1 MGVTQVVTHSHVSRR
16 KEKAMARRQLRFGR
30 RRSSNRLL
38 ALLAIVFVLT
48 LTIAPPVKHY
58 FTQRAQ
64 ISALEAQ
71 LSADNSALQKARQ
84 ELLLWQDP
92 EYIKSQARER
102 LHFVL
107 PGERQY
113 IVTEGESA
121 ETQTG
126 TTKIA
131 SALVDGQPWYARLI
145 ASISE
150 TGN

>member
-1 MGVTQVVTHSHVSRR
+1 
-16 KEKAMARRQLRFGR
+16 MARRQLRFR
-30 RRSSNRLL
+30 RRRTSNRVL
-38 ALLAIVFVLT
+38 ALSAIFFILA

-64 ISALEAQ
+64 ISALKAE
-71 LSADNSALQKARQ
+71 LSADNTALQKARE

-113 IVTEGESA
+113 IVTDGENNSKQNGA
-121 ETQTG
+121 
-126 TTKIA
+126 TKIA
-131 SALVDGQPWYARLI
+131 SSLADGQPWYARLI

>member
-1 MGVTQVVTHSHVSRR
+1 
-16 KEKAMARRQLRFGR
+16 MARRQLRFR
-30 RRSSNRLL
+30 RRRTSNRVL
-38 ALLAIVFVLT
+38 ALSAIFFILA

-64 ISALEAQ
+64 ISALKAE
-71 LSADNSALQKARQ
+71 LSADNTALEKARE

-113 IVTEGESA
+113 IVTDGENN
-121 ETQTG
+121 QQQNG
-126 TTKIA
+126 TTKVA
-131 SALVDGQPWYARLI
+131 SSLADGQPWYARLI

>member
-1 MGVTQVVTHSHVSRR
+1 
-16 KEKAMARRQLRFGR
+16 MARRKLRFGR
-30 RRSSNRLL
+30 RRTSNRVL
-38 ALLAIVFVLT
+38 ALSAIFFVLA
-48 LTIAPPVKHY
+48 LTMAPPVKHY

-64 ISALEAQ
+64 ISALKAQ
-71 LSADNSALQKARQ
+71 LSADNSALQKARE
-84 ELLLWQDP
+84 ELLLWQNPD
-92 EYIKSQARER
+92 YVKSQARER

-113 IVTEGESA
+113 IVVEGKNDSA
-121 ETQTG
+121 QNG

-131 SALVDGQPWYARLI
+131 SSLADGQPWYARLI

>member
-1 MGVTQVVTHSHVSRR
+1 
-16 KEKAMARRQLRFGR
+16 MARRQLRFGR
-30 RRSSNRLL
+30 RRTSNRLL
-38 ALLAIVFVLT
+38 ALSAILFLLA

-64 ISALEAQ
+64 ISALKSQ
-71 LSADNSALQKARQ
+71 LSADNSALQKARE
-84 ELLLWQDP
+84 ELMLWQDP
-92 EYIKSQARER
+92 EFVKAQARER

-113 IVTEGESA
+113 IVIGNSTS
-121 ETQTG
+121 ETNNG
-126 TTKIA
+126 STKIA
-131 SALVDGQPWYARLI
+131 SALTDGQPWYARLI

>member
-1 MGVTQVVTHSHVSRR
+1 
-16 KEKAMARRQLRFGR
+16 MARRQLRFR
-30 RRSSNRLL
+30 RRRTSNRVL
-38 ALLAIVFVLT
+38 ALSVIFFILA
-48 LTIAPPVKHY
+48 LTIAPPVKNY

-64 ISALEAQ
+64 ISALKAQ
-71 LSADNSALQKARQ
+71 LSADNSALQKARE

-113 IVTEGESA
+113 IVTDGENNPQQS
-121 ETQTG
+121 G

-131 SALVDGQPWYARLI
+131 SSLADGQPWYARLI

>member
-1 MGVTQVVTHSHVSRR
+1 
-16 KEKAMARRQLRFGR
+16 MARRQLRFGR
-30 RRSSNRLL
+30 RRTSNRVL
-38 ALLAIVFVLT
+38 ALSAIFFVLA
-48 LTIAPPVKHY
+48 LTIAPPVKNY

-64 ISALEAQ
+64 ISALKSQ
-71 LSADNSALQKARQ
+71 LSADNSALEKARQ
-84 ELLLWQDP
+84 ELTLWQDP

-113 IVTEGESA
+113 LVTEGETLPG
-121 ETQTG
+121 EER

-131 SALVDGQPWYARLI
+131 SSLADGQPWYARLI

>member
-1 MGVTQVVTHSHVSRR
+1 
-16 KEKAMARRQLRFGR
+16 MARRQLRFGR
-30 RRSSNRLL
+30 RRTSNRVL
-38 ALLAIVFVLT
+38 ALSAIFFVLA

-64 ISALEAQ
+64 ISALKAQ
-71 LSADNSALQKARQ
+71 LSADNSALQKARE
-84 ELLLWQDP
+84 ELTLWQDP
-92 EYIKSQARER
+92 EYVKSQARER

-107 PGERQY
+107 PAERQY
-113 IVTEGESA
+113 IVTEGETTG
-121 ETQTG
+121 TQES

-131 SALVDGQPWYARLI
+131 SSLADGQPWYSRLI

>member
-1 MGVTQVVTHSHVSRR
+1 
-16 KEKAMARRQLRFGR
+16 MARRQLRFGR
-30 RRSSNRLL
+30 RRTSNRIL
-38 ALLAIVFVLT
+38 ALSAIFFVLA

-64 ISALEAQ
+64 INALKAE
-71 LSADNSALQKARQ
+71 LSADNTALQKARE

-113 IVTEGESA
+113 IVTEGE
-121 ETQTG
+121 TTG
-126 TTKIA
+126 NQESTTKIA
-131 SALVDGQPWYARLI
+131 SSLADGQPWYSRLI

>member
-1 MGVTQVVTHSHVSRR
+1 
-16 KEKAMARRQLRFGR
+16 MARRQLRFGR
-30 RRSSNRLL
+30 RRTSNRVL
-38 ALLAIVFVLT
+38 ALSAIFFVLA

-64 ISALEAQ
+64 ISALKAQ
-71 LSADNSALQKARQ
+71 LSADNTALQNARE
-84 ELLLWQDP
+84 ELTLWQDP

-113 IVTEGESA
+113 IVTNSENNLQQNGS
-121 ETQTG
+121 
-126 TTKIA
+126 TKVA
-131 SALVDGQPWYARLI
+131 SSLADGQPWYSRLI

>member
-1 MGVTQVVTHSHVSRR
+1 
-16 KEKAMARRQLRFGR
+16 MARRQLRFR
-30 RRSSNRLL
+30 RRRTSNRVL
-38 ALLAIVFVLT
+38 ALSGILFVLA

-64 ISALEAQ
+64 ISALKSQ
-71 LSADNSALQKARQ
+71 LSADNTALQKARQ

-92 EYIKSQARER
+92 EYIKTQARER

-113 IVTEGESA
+113 IVTENST
-121 ETQTG
+121 TQANNG
-126 TTKIA
+126 TTTVA
-131 SALVDGQPWYARLI
+131 SALTDGQPWYARLI

>member
-1 MGVTQVVTHSHVSRR
+1 
-16 KEKAMARRQLRFGR
+16 MARRQLRFR
-30 RRSSNRLL
+30 RRRTSNRVL
-38 ALLAIVFVLT
+38 ALSAILFVLA
-48 LTIAPPVKHY
+48 LTIAPPAKHY

-64 ISALEAQ
+64 ISALKSQ
-71 LSADNSALQKARQ
+71 LSADNVALQKARE

-92 EYIKSQARER
+92 EYIKTQARER

-113 IVTEGESA
+113 IVTDQSTTDSNNGS
-121 ETQTG
+121 
-126 TTKIA
+126 TKIA
-131 SALVDGQPWYARLI
+131 SALTDGQPWYARLI

>member
-1 MGVTQVVTHSHVSRR
+1 
-16 KEKAMARRQLRFGR
+16 MARRQLRFR
-30 RRSSNRLL
+30 RRRTSNRVL
-38 ALLAIVFVLT
+38 ALSGILFILA

-64 ISALEAQ
+64 ISALKSQ

-92 EYIKSQARER
+92 EYIKTQARER

-113 IVTEGESA
+113 IVTDGS
-121 ETQTG
+121 TTDTNNG
-126 TTKIA
+126 STKIA
-131 SALVDGQPWYARLI
+131 SALTDGQPWYARLI

>member
-1 MGVTQVVTHSHVSRR
+1 
-16 KEKAMARRQLRFGR
+16 MARRQLRFR
-30 RRSSNRLL
+30 RRRTSNRVL
-38 ALLAIVFVLT
+38 ALSAIFFILA

-64 ISALEAQ
+64 ISALKAE
-71 LSADNSALQKARQ
+71 LSADNTALEKARE

-113 IVTEGESA
+113 IVTDGEKN
-121 ETQTG
+121 QQLNG

-131 SALVDGQPWYARLI
+131 SSLADGQPWYARLI

>member
-1 MGVTQVVTHSHVSRR
+1 
-16 KEKAMARRQLRFGR
+16 MARRQLRFR
-30 RRSSNRLL
+30 RRRTSNRVL
-38 ALLAIVFVLT
+38 ALSAILFILA

-64 ISALEAQ
+64 ISALKAQ
-71 LSADNSALQKARQ
+71 LSADNTALEKARE

-113 IVTEGESA
+113 IVTDGENN
-121 ETQTG
+121 QQQNG

-131 SALVDGQPWYARLI
+131 NSLADGQPWYARLI

>member
-1 MGVTQVVTHSHVSRR
+1 
-16 KEKAMARRQLRFGR
+16 MARRQLRFGR
-30 RRSSNRLL
+30 RRTSNRVL
-38 ALLAIVFVLT
+38 ALSAILFILA

-64 ISALEAQ
+64 ISALKAQ
-71 LSADNSALQKARQ
+71 LSADNIALQNARE
-84 ELLLWQDP
+84 ELLLWRDP
-92 EYIKSQARER
+92 EYVKSQARER

-113 IVTEGESA
+113 IVTEGD
-121 ETQTG
+121 TTG
-126 TTKIA
+126 NQQSTTKIA
-131 SALVDGQPWYARLI
+131 SSLADGQPWYSRLI

>member
-1 MGVTQVVTHSHVSRR
+1 
-16 KEKAMARRQLRFGR
+16 
-30 RRSSNRLL
+30 
-38 ALLAIVFVLT
+38 
-48 LTIAPPVKHY
+48 VKHY

-64 ISALEAQ
+64 ISALKSQ
-71 LSADNSALQKARQ
+71 LSADNLALQKARE

-92 EYIKSQARER
+92 EYIKTQARER

-113 IVTEGESA
+113 IVTEGETN
-121 ETQTG
+121 ENQNN

-131 SALVDGQPWYARLI
+131 NSLIDGQPWYARLI

>member
-1 MGVTQVVTHSHVSRR
+1 
-16 KEKAMARRQLRFGR
+16 MARRQLRFTR
-30 RRSSNRLL
+30 RRTSNRVL
-38 ALLAIVFVLT
+38 ALSAIFFILALT
-48 LTIAPPVKHY
+48 LAPPVKNY

-64 ISALEAQ
+64 ISALKSQ
-71 LSADNSALQKARQ
+71 LSADNSALEKARQ

-102 LHFVL
+102 LHCVL

-113 IVTEGESA
+113 IVTGESTT
-121 ETQTG
+121 EENNG

-131 SALVDGQPWYARLI
+131 SALTDGQPWYARLI

>member
-1 MGVTQVVTHSHVSRR
+1 
-16 KEKAMARRQLRFGR
+16 MARRQLRFR
-30 RRSSNRLL
+30 RRRTSNRVL
-38 ALLAIVFVLT
+38 ALSAIFFILA

-64 ISALEAQ
+64 ISALKAQ
-71 LSADNSALQKARQ
+71 LSADNTALEKARE

-113 IVTEGESA
+113 IVTDG
-121 ETQTG
+121 QTTYSQNG
-126 TTKIA
+126 STKIA
-131 SALVDGQPWYARLI
+131 SSLADGQPWYARLI
-145 ASISE
+145 ASIIE

>member
-1 MGVTQVVTHSHVSRR
+1 
-16 KEKAMARRQLRFGR
+16 MARRQLRFGR
-30 RRSSNRLL
+30 RRAPNRLL
-38 ALLAIVFVLT
+38 ALSAIFFLLA

-64 ISALEAQ
+64 ISALKSQ
-71 LSADNSALQKARQ
+71 LSADNSALTKARK

-113 IVTEGESA
+113 IVIDGQTTENQNGA
-121 ETQTG
+121 
-126 TTKIA
+126 TKIA
-131 SALVDGQPWYARLI
+131 SALTDGQPWYSRLI
-145 ASISE
+145 ASITE
-150 TGN
+150 TSNQ

>member
-1 MGVTQVVTHSHVSRR
+1 
-16 KEKAMARRQLRFGR
+16 MARRQLRFGR
-30 RRSSNRLL
+30 RRTSNRLL
-38 ALLAIVFVLT
+38 ALSAILFILALA
-48 LTIAPPVKHY
+48 IAPPVKNY

-64 ISALEAQ
+64 ISALKSQ
-71 LSADNSALQKARQ
+71 LSADNSALQKARE

-113 IVTEGESA
+113 IVIDDSTADVNSQG
-121 ETQTG
+121 
-126 TTKIA
+126 TKIA
-131 SALVDGQPWYARLI
+131 SALTNGQPWYIRLI

>member
-1 MGVTQVVTHSHVSRR
+1 
-16 KEKAMARRQLRFGR
+16 MARRQLRFSR
-30 RRSSNRLL
+30 RRTSNRVL
-38 ALLAIVFVLT
+38 ALSAILFLFA

-64 ISALEAQ
+64 ISALKSQ
-71 LSADNSALQKARQ
+71 LAADNSALQKARE
-84 ELLLWQDP
+84 ELMLWQDP
-92 EYIKSQARER
+92 EFVKAQARER

-113 IVTEGESA
+113 IVINDST
-121 ETQTG
+121 TDTNNG

-131 SALVDGQPWYARLI
+131 SALTDGQPWYARLI

>member
-1 MGVTQVVTHSHVSRR
+1 
-16 KEKAMARRQLRFGR
+16 MARRQLRFGR
-30 RRSSNRLL
+30 RRTSNRVLAFSVILFLL
-38 ALLAIVFVLT
+38 A

-64 ISALEAQ
+64 INALKSQ
-71 LSADNSALQKARQ
+71 LSADYAALQKARQ

-92 EYIKSQARER
+92 EYIKTQARER
-102 LHFVL
+102 LHFVM

-113 IVTEGESA
+113 IVTDDSKSDVNN
-121 ETQTG
+121 TP
-126 TTKIA
+126 TKIA
-131 SALVDGQPWYARLI
+131 SALTDGQPWYARLI

>member
-1 MGVTQVVTHSHVSRR
+1 
-16 KEKAMARRQLRFGR
+16 MARRQLRFGR
-30 RRSSNRLL
+30 RRTSNRVL
-38 ALLAIVFVLT
+38 ALSVIFFVLA

-64 ISALEAQ
+64 ISALKAQ
-71 LSADNSALQKARQ
+71 LSADNSALQKARE
-84 ELLLWQDP
+84 ELTLWQDP

-113 IVTEGESA
+113 IVTDGQTNTSQNGS
-121 ETQTG
+121 TQ
-126 TTKIA
+126 IA
-131 SALVDGQPWYARLI
+131 SSLADGQPWYSRLI

>member
-1 MGVTQVVTHSHVSRR
+1 
-16 KEKAMARRQLRFGR
+16 MARRQLRFGR
-30 RRSSNRLL
+30 RRTSNRVL
-38 ALLAIVFVLT
+38 ALSAIFFILA

-64 ISALEAQ
+64 ISALKAE
-71 LSADNSALQKARQ
+71 LSADNTALQKARE

-113 IVTEGESA
+113 IVTDG
-121 ETQTG
+121 QTSTSQNG
-126 TTKIA
+126 STKIA
-131 SALVDGQPWYARLI
+131 SSLADGQPWYARLI

>member
-1 MGVTQVVTHSHVSRR
+1 
-16 KEKAMARRQLRFGR
+16 MARRQLRFTR
-30 RRSSNRLL
+30 RRTSNRVL
-38 ALLAIVFVLT
+38 ALSVIFFILA

-64 ISALEAQ
+64 INALKSQ

-113 IVTEGESA
+113 IVTDES
-121 ETQTG
+121 TTDSNN
-126 TTKIA
+126 TPTKIA
-131 SALVDGQPWYARLI
+131 SALTDGQPWYARLI